1 MNYVIASPAKPGVA
15 ISYFATMAQLVEQ
28 RIRNARVKGSSP
40 FGGSRNILPLH
51 KCSGSFSY
59 VFVNVPNNAEQK
71 GFLLAFFPDLAYR
84 NTNDSL

>member
-1 MNYVIASPAKPGVA
+1 
-15 ISYFATMAQLVEQ
+15 
-28 RIRNARVKGSSP
+28 
-40 FGGSRNILPLH
+40 LH